1 MNNELL
7 LLIKNHTDTLIEQTK
22 TKPQE
27 TLEFKMNKQNQNF
40 SFNPSKN
47 LLEEGKWLLA
57 VSSFECTNS
66 VFNITNEN
74 NSFSIIIPGHYQ
86 NESDEKTIDNLNK
99 LLELKSLELHVE
111 EVKKRGNKIKI
122 GNVEYQ
128 LSDFDNQKYQ
138 IIEELK
144 NAKYNDLE
152 DLVYRMRL
160 SYDEIMDILDLNYI
174 PTKRTG
180 YSLNPGIYEVDDL
193 NNTLKHILPD
203 NVKVN
208 NTIDDIRLKSN
219 LKINQTLVFTEK
231 SFFYTILGF
240 TQSRSYPLDDID
252 GFYQIIAG
260 SYKSDRRIN
269 ITGIDKIHLKCNCI
283 QGSIVNGIREPIL
296 FSFALSSPPGHKIYK
311 EARIKLFKKI
321 NKSVLSHITFYFE
334 DDDHKAID
342 FNGETVSFTCQ
353 LIKIL
358 KNCTQN

>member
-7 LLIKNHTDTLIEQTK
+7 LLIKKHTDTLIENTK
-22 TKPQE
+22 TRPQE
-27 TLEFKMNKQNQNF
+27 TLEFKMNKQMQTF
-40 SFNPSKN
+40 SFNPPIN
-47 LLEEGKWLLA
+47 LIEDKWLLA

-66 VFNITNEN
+66 VFKITDEN

-86 NESDEKTIDNLNK
+86 NRTDEKTINDLNN

-111 EVKKRGNKIKI
+111 EVKKRGNIIKI
-122 GNVEYQ
+122 ADKEYK
-128 LSDFDNQKYQ
+128 LSDFDTQKNE

-160 SYDEIMDILDLNYI
+160 SYNEIMDILDLNYI

-180 YSLNPGIYEVDDL
+180 YSLNPGIYEVVDL
-193 NNTLKHILPD
+193 YNTLKHILPD

-208 NTIDDIRLKSN
+208 ITIDDIRLKSN
-219 LKINQTLVFTEK
+219 LNTNQTLIFTER

-252 GFYQIIAG
+252 SHYQLIAG
-260 SYKSDRRIN
+260 SYKSNKPIN
-269 ITGIDKIHLKCNCI
+269 IIGIDKIHLKCDCI
-283 QGSIVNGIREPIL
+283 QDSIVNGIREPIL
-296 FSFALSSPPGHKIYK
+296 YSFAMSSPPGHKIYK
-311 EARIKLFKKI
+311 EPRVKLFKKV

-334 DDDHKAID
+334 DDDHKPVD
-342 FNGETVSFTCQ
+342 FHGEMISFTCQ
-353 LIKIL
+353 LIKI
-358 KNCTQN
+358 